1 MKKQSEPK
9 VHYTEGYLI
18 APVHPVTVTLVGCG
32 GTGSQ
37 MLNNLARI
45 HMALLALGHPGFHVT
60 VMDDDEVTT
69 ANLGR
74 QLFSPSELGLN
85 KASALVTRV
94 NRFFGLQWQAAQC
107 KLDLKVHKLFGN
119 ILITAVDNVA
129 IRKDIGQL
137 YEIGPRNIGNRPEV
151 HNYYWMDLGNSKSTG
166 QVIMGSNGKIKQ
178 PAKSKGT
185 VATLKSVTDIYPNLE
200 KFEKADDTPSC
211 SLAEALTKQDLFIN
225 STLAQLG
232 ANIIWKMFRELK
244 IKYNGVYL
252 NLETFTTNPIKI

>member
-1 MKKQSEPK
+1 MASGA
-9 VHYTEGYLI
+9 VDYHG
-18 APVHPVTVTLVGCG
+18 VPVTMMEEEEGK
-32 GTGSQ
+32 
-37 MLNNLARI
+37 
-45 HMALLALGHPGFHVT
+45 
-60 VMDDDEVTT
+60 D

-74 QLFSPSELGLN
+74 QLFSLSELGLN

-94 NRFFGLQWQAAQC
+94 NRLFGLQWQAAQC
-107 KLDLKVHKLFGN
+107 RLDLKVHKLFGN

-129 IRKDIGQL
+129 IRKDIGKL
-137 YEIGPRNIGNRPEV
+137 YSSGPRNFGNRPEV

-178 PAKSKGT
+178 PAKQKGIGT
-185 VATLKSVTDIYPNLE
+185 IAILKSVTDLYPNLE
-200 KFEKADDTPSC
+200 KFEKEDNTPSC

-252 NLETFTTNPIKI
+252 NLETLTTNPIKIA